1 MKRYWLQIKIGDKI
15 LNPILIFDG
24 YSACTA
30 LSMKTLSC
38 NIKTSHNTSSIPI
51 SFGYVE
57 EYDNK
62 QQIVYKETIQLVKQT
77 NVISSLLGNIFRAIA
92 ESFLQVEIFFNDTNE
107 GLCIGFL
114 SSRLKPTKYLVK
126 KDFRG
131 IKTTETP
138 DGVSDILSA
147 KETFVSNY
155 SVWGDLLKL
164 SSETN
169 DENVSKWEK
178 CISSIP
184 NSSDLQVEFSKY
196 KNNLDTWI
204 KLLQSW
210 GLKKDCCKQYPG
222 ILVDSNRYDLVN
234 QKQIHEDANYIV
246 VIPCWTIWID
256 TNGIKTEKIVSKGI
270 LKQK

>member
-1 MKRYWLQIKIGDKI
+1 MKRYWLQIKIGNKL

-24 YSACTA
+24 NSACTA

-38 NIKTSHNTSSIPI
+38 NIKTSYNTSSIPV

-62 QQIVYKETIQLVKQT
+62 RQIVYNECIQLVKQT
-77 NVISSLLGNIFRAIA
+77 NVISSLLGNIFRGIT
-92 ESFLQVEIFFNDTNE
+92 ESSLQVEVYFNDTNE

-114 SSRLKPTKYLVK
+114 SSRFKPTKYLVK
-126 KDFRG
+126 KKFRG
-131 IKTTETP
+131 IKAAETP
-138 DGVSDILSA
+138 NGVPDIFSA

-155 SVWGDLLKL
+155 SAWGDLLKL

-169 DENVSKWEK
+169 DENISKWEK

-196 KNNLDTWI
+196 KNNLETWI

-210 GLKKDCCKQYPG
+210 GLKKDGCKQYPG
-222 ILVDSNRYDLVN
+222 ILADSNRYDLVN
-234 QKQIHEDANYIV
+234 QEQIHEDANYIV
-246 VIPCWTIWID
+246 LIPCWTIWID
-256 TNGIKTEKIVSKGI
+256 TNGIKTEKNVSKGI